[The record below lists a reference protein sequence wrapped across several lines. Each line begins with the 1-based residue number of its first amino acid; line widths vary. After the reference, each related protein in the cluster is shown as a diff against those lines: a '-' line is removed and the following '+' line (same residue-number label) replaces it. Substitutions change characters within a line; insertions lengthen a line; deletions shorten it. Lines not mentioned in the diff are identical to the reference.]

1 VKRKAV
7 SNLFFDDNSAL
18 EYLAE
23 QRFPGDP
30 TAPFRYKYIDGE
42 LVYEDEDGNY
52 VPEFE
57 GLDDA
62 TAFEEYF
69 YPNIIPA
76 TTIAAD
82 IAGGMYGAGKG
93 FEKGL
98 KILFKL
104 RQNASLGTGLQL
116 FWEAAALAVLAGT

>member
-1 VKRKAV
+1 MSQLTA
-7 SNLFFDDNSAL
+7 SS
-18 EYLAE
+18 
-23 QRFPGDP
+23 QQPP
-30 TAPFRYKYIDGE
+30 TQNNKPEIAPFRYKYIDGE

-57 GLDDA
+57 GLEDA
-62 TAFEEYF
+62 TVFEDYF

-82 IAGGMYGAGKG
+82 IGGGMYGAGKG

-98 KILFKL
+98 KI
-104 RQNASLGTGLQL
+104 
-116 FWEAAALAVLAGT
+116 AG

>member
-1 VKRKAV
+1 MPNLEYYEQLAATIRAERQEKDRSDVVERKAV
-7 SNLFFDDNSAL
+7 SNLFFDENSAL

-57 GLDDA
+57 GLEEA

-69 YPNIIPA
+69 APNIIP
-76 TTIAAD
+76 
-82 IAGGMYGAGKG
+82 GKVLR
-93 FEKGL
+93 KG
-98 KILFKL
+98 
-104 RQNASLGTGLQL
+104 
-116 FWEAAALAVLAGT
+116 